1 MTYKIYHVYTGIHI
15 YPLFM
20 LLDDH
25 AFSTEKKHNLYF
37 AIQMMKTNKI
47 KLTVFT
53 CFWNNFNQML

>member
-37 AIQMMKTNKI
+37 AIQMMKTNK
-47 KLTVFT
+47 
-53 CFWNNFNQML
+53 NQTYSFHLFLE